1 MRLVRAIACAV
12 AFVITISP
20 TAAGSDETG
29 ARGAGN
35 QYELWGAS
43 SAQKSIAPPI
53 TTSSPSR
60 PGYSTSTSAAQAE
73 VRVEYRTACDSG
85 AYNAVTGAAVCPTD
99 PCPSGSTQYRQWT
112 VTATSETPG
121 AFVCSGTG
129 PPAAAEAAA
138 APPQVTDAMV
148 LEAFRRVPVP
158 ELRSVTQ
165 PGDKTLVNF
174 DTIFFAEA
182 DGFTRTVS
190 ILGRSVRLDVSPE
203 SFRWEFGDGTSATTA
218 TAGAPYPSKDVVHR
232 YADARVT
239 VQHRVVVTW
248 GATWSLDGGAPRPVA
263 GTVTTTGPATAL
275 RVAEAVP
282 ALSGRR

>member
-1 MRLVRAIACAV
+1 MSSALAFASLSLTVAI
-12 AFVITISP
+12 
-20 TAAGSDETG
+20 GSIALNDIEPKP
-29 ARGAGN
+29 GAGAFDVFGEGVN
-35 QYELWGAS
+35 QRLDVPAARTAS
-43 SAQKSIAPPI
+43 SGSVETSDRLAP
-53 TTSSPSR
+53 
-60 PGYSTSTSAAQAE
+60 A
-73 VRVEYRTACDSG
+73 VRFEYRTACDSG

-138 APPQVTDAMV
+138 APPQVTDAMA

-218 TAGAPYPSKDVVHR
+218 TAGAPYPSQDVVHR